1 VEECFTR
8 DIEIYRVTKNF
19 RRCLRWMVDKELIP
33 ESRKCPCCSKLM
45 RIVNLHSKVKD
56 GLVFKCSR
64 LECRDIK
71 INIREGTVFDG
82 NHLTVMET
90 ARVIFYY
97 FARGFNAL

>member
-1 VEECFTR
+1 
-8 DIEIYRVTKNF
+8 
-19 RRCLRWMVDKELIP
+19 MVDKELIP
-33 ESRKCPCCSKLM
+33 ESRKCPCCNKLM

-64 LECRDIK
+64 LERRDIK

-82 NHLTVMET
+82 NHLTIMET

-97 FARGFNAL
+97 FARGFNALQTFRDMKEFGIPTL

>member
-1 VEECFTR
+1 
-8 DIEIYRVTKNF
+8 
-19 RRCLRWMVDKELIP
+19 
-33 ESRKCPCCSKLM
+33 M

-82 NHLTVMET
+82 NHLTIMET
-90 ARVIFYY
+90 
-97 FARGFNAL
+97 ARGFNALQTFRDMKEFGIPTLQY